1 MCRRLFW
8 GEDTRLKR
16 RRSNCPN
23 GATHTSPGHRSGNR
37 VRENRCV
44 LKEHRIGGD
53 VQDTESMRRSFR
65 TRVCYFDFFGGGA
78 RVVMPLTGG
87 GVAMGERG
95 GERREKQRYIWLLAA
110 DS

>member
-1 MCRRLFW
+1 MKPEGGVEIRGLRLCGVPSERGFVI
-8 GEDTRLKR
+8 LIF
-16 RRSNCPN
+16 S
-23 GATHTSPGHRSGNR
+23 A
-37 VRENRCV
+37 
-44 LKEHRIGGD
+44 
-53 VQDTESMRRSFR
+53 
-65 TRVCYFDFFGGGA
+65 GGA

>member
-1 MCRRLFW
+1 
-8 GEDTRLKR
+8 
-16 RRSNCPN
+16 
-23 GATHTSPGHRSGNR
+23 
-37 VRENRCV
+37 
-44 LKEHRIGGD
+44 
-53 VQDTESMRRSFR
+53 MRRSFR
-65 TRVCYFDFFGGGA
+65 TRVRFFDFSGVA